1 MSSAVLRVLVCV
13 SLLVTGAFAAAV
25 PLPGTPPP
33 PPPPP
38 PATPIPKPV
47 TPLSVVRTPSATSL
61 TFWIQCPSYVMYA
74 PSNAGTAPATSVVT
88 GQIPG
93 QPIRGPTTLDITR
106 YADAFSSQFAA
117 VVNRMPAGCTV
128 DLFPPATYQQLV
140 FSLVRLVSVSS
151 GVDPQTRRPTE
162 TLHFVFERVDYVL
175 LKEPVGLTATCIA
188 MEGAITP
195 GGGGCNSGKEC
206 VTPPPQQSFCM

>member
-1 MSSAVLRVLVCV
+1 MSNAILRLLVLV
-13 SLLVTGAFAAAV
+13 SLLAVGAFAAAL
-25 PLPGTPPP
+25 PPPGTPPP

-47 TPLSVVRTPSATSL
+47 APPPVVRIPSATSL

-74 PSNAGTAPATSVVT
+74 PSNAGTAPATSFVT

-93 QPIRGPTTLDITR
+93 QPIRGPTTLDISR
-106 YADAFSSQFAA
+106 YADAFSPQFAA

-128 DLFPPATYQQLV
+128 DLFPRATYQQLV
-140 FSLVRLVSVSS
+140 FLLVRLVSVSS
-151 GVDPQTRRPTE
+151 GVDPQTRHPTE
-162 TLHFVFERVDYVL
+162 TLHFVFARGVDVP

-195 GGGGCNSGKEC
+195 GGGGCNSGLEC